1 MSLLVPGRTRCRGA
15 VLPANSDATSAAA
28 ALRNRADSAL
38 LLTNFDNDLTA
49 KIDAS
54 QNNARRGP
62 LELPGEE
69 FARRALFDPIAQSQ
83 ELLFALVRPC
93 PGHAFQIIH
102 RLGADGAS
110 YLLAAIHH
118 GKQHHHPIMFE
129 TSDAA
134 AFKCHLVPLIF
145 VLPTGD

>member
-1 MSLLVPGRTRCRGA
+1 MLSENALIGA
-15 VLPANSDATSAAA
+15 KRRVIVGGALPSWDSKTS
-28 ALRNRADSAL
+28 RNNL
-38 LLTNFDNDLTA
+38 WGGDLTA

-54 QNNARRGP
+54 QNDAGRGP
-62 LELPGEE
+62 LELPGAE

-83 ELLFALVRPC
+83 ELLFSLVRLC

-118 GKQHHHPIMFE
+118 GKQHHHPIMFK

>member
-1 MSLLVPGRTRCRGA
+1 LADDDS
-15 VLPANSDATSAAA
+15 LPARVRQQFRRDIRGGRFTMDFAQS
-28 ALRNRADSAL
+28 ADSAL
-38 LLTNFDNDLTA
+38 LLTNWDNDLTA

-54 QNNARRGP
+54 QNDARRGP

-83 ELLFALVRPC
+83 ELLFALVRLC